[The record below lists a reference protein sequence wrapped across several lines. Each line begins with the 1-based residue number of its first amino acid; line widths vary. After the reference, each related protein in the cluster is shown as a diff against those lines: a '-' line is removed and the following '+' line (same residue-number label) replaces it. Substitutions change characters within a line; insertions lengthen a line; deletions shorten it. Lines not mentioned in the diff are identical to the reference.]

1 MTPSDLFELVKI
13 FGPALAAYVSVKVG
27 LAVALERADRAMA
40 DAERANKRIDA
51 MQGRRT

>member
-27 LAVALERADRAMA
+27 LAVALERADRALE
-40 DAERANKRIDA
+40 DAERAHQRIDKL
-51 MQGRRT
+51 QERRS